1 MVHSPLNMLLEP
13 PIPISTPGQPSTNQ
27 NQFGIAQSMCKGDD
41 AKSWNRAEASDAKED
56 VV

>member
-1 MVHSPLNMLLEP
+1 MLLEP
-13 PIPISTPGQPSTNQ
+13 PIPISTAGKPSANQ
-27 NQFGIAQSMCKGDD
+27 NRLWIGQSMSKGDD